1 MSSRKIVTPSLLDGA
16 TSGHILDSATPGL
29 MLDVL
34 PSGKKRWK
42 YRRRL
47 PGTDRIVKMRLG
59 PYPTHS
65 IAAAR
70 AWAATINSDVEAGI
84 DPREALRA
92 EQGRA
97 AMTVAR
103 AHQLYMEAA
112 HEGRSSRAKRPN
124 KPRTIR
130 EKLEVYRRD
139 VKPVLGARS
148 IHDVTEAD
156 LVRLVMAKGK
166 VAKIRANRLAAELN
180 VFFGWAASLRGME
193 VGLESNPARRL
204 CDLRFPETPRS
215 RKLSLE
221 EIEWFLRALVPEE
234 RDYQRGFLLMLL
246 TAARRSEVTQ
256 ARREELID
264 GVWTI
269 PAERMK
275 NSIEHRIALGPW
287 GRSLMQTNHEWVF
300 PAPKGEGPRSQDCWY
315 KARNRV
321 RKRMEEIAGRPIE
334 RFTPHD
340 FRRTCRSNTKRLK
353 VDYETAEAML
363 NHVKKG
369 LERTYDT
376 YELEEEKRAWFLMWE
391 NEIGAI
397 ATRAGV
403 GKELGIPMEL
413 GSLE

>member
-1 MSSRKIVTPSLLDGA
+1 VTPSLLDGA

-193 VGLESNPARRL
+193 VGLESNPAGGCATFGSPRR
-204 CDLRFPETPRS
+204 RARASSAWKRS
-215 RKLSLE
+215 SGSCAR
-221 EIEWFLRALVPEE
+221 WF
-234 RDYQRGFLLMLL
+234 
-246 TAARRSEVTQ
+246 RRS
-256 ARREELID
+256 
-264 GVWTI
+264 GTI
-269 PAERMK
+269 
-275 NSIEHRIALGPW
+275 S
-287 GRSLMQTNHEWVF
+287 
-300 PAPKGEGPRSQDCWY
+300 
-315 KARNRV
+315 
-321 RKRMEEIAGRPIE
+321 AGS
-334 RFTPHD
+334 
-340 FRRTCRSNTKRLK
+340 C
-353 VDYETAEAML
+353 
-363 NHVKKG
+363 
-369 LERTYDT
+369 
-376 YELEEEKRAWFLMWE
+376 
-391 NEIGAI
+391 
-397 ATRAGV
+397 
-403 GKELGIPMEL
+403 
-413 GSLE
+413 